1 MNTNSNVNFYLQMKK
16 KYASIERYLT
26 NIISEY
32 DDLINLLNDKKLD
45 TEYLRIFLEDY
56 NNKKNEVLLFKK
68 QINNQL
74 LSCCD
79 HEFIK
84 DTVDCGLDGSYN
96 IEYCLKCECN
106 KE

>member
-1 MNTNSNVNFYLQMKK
+1 MNTNSNVKFYLQMKK
-16 KYASIERYLT
+16 KYDSIENYLT

-32 DDLINLLNDKKLD
+32 DDLINLLNYKNLD
-45 TEYLRIFLEDY
+45 TEYLREFLEDY
-56 NNKKNEVLLFKK
+56 NNKKNEVLLLKK
-68 QINNQL
+68 QINDQL

-79 HEFIK
+79 HEFVK
-84 DTVDCGLDGSYN
+84 DTVDCGLDSSYN

>member
-1 MNTNSNVNFYLQMKK
+1 MNNNSSVKCYLQIKK
-16 KYASIERYLT
+16 RYDLIERYLS

-32 DDLINLLNDKKLD
+32 QDLINLSNDNNLD
-45 TEYLRIFLEDY
+45 TEYLREFLEDY
-56 NNKKNEVLLFKK
+56 SNKKNEVLLLKK
-68 QINNQL
+68 QINDEL
-74 LSCCD
+74 LSCCQ

-84 DTVDCGLDGSYN
+84 DTVDCGIDSSYN

>member
-1 MNTNSNVNFYLQMKK
+1 MKK
-16 KYASIERYLT
+16 KYDSIENYLT

-32 DDLINLLNDKKLD
+32 DDLINLLNYKNLD
-45 TEYLRIFLEDY
+45 TEYLREFLEDY
-56 NNKKNEVLLFKK
+56 NNKKNEVLLLKK
-68 QINNQL
+68 QINDQL

-79 HEFIK
+79 HEFVK
-84 DTVDCGLDGSYN
+84 DTVDCGLDSSYN